1 MPMKKEDY
9 DLNGNGK
16 IDPDEREIML
26 EDRRRRMEDQDAKRD
41 TQRRLTVA
49 CTAGML
55 VYPLVIFLA
64 VWVGLDRAAEL
75 ITDIAS
81 VYVIGASGVVA
92 AYFGFNAMEANDL
105 SVDEIVSRIKQTI
118 GDKPVYLTFDI
129 DCLDPAFAPGT
140 GTPVCGGL
148 NSDKILKIIR
158 GLQGVNMVGMD
169 VVEVSPAY
177 DQSDIT
183 ALAGATIAL
192 ELLYVWT
199 ANRLAD

>member
-1 MPMKKEDY
+1 MNKENY

-49 CTAGML
+49 CTAEML

-92 AYFGFNAMEANDL
+92 AYFGFNAMEAN
-105 SVDEIVSRIKQTI
+105 V
-118 GDKPVYLTFDI
+118 
-129 DCLDPAFAPGT
+129 
-140 GTPVCGGL
+140 
-148 NSDKILKIIR
+148 
-158 GLQGVNMVGMD
+158 
-169 VVEVSPAY
+169 
-177 DQSDIT
+177 
-183 ALAGATIAL
+183 
-192 ELLYVWT
+192 
-199 ANRLAD
+199 

>member
-92 AYFGFNAMEANDL
+92 AYFGFNAMEAN
-105 SVDEIVSRIKQTI
+105 VSRKEN
-118 GDKPVYLTFDI
+118 V
-129 DCLDPAFAPGT
+129 
-140 GTPVCGGL
+140 
-148 NSDKILKIIR
+148 
-158 GLQGVNMVGMD
+158 D
-169 VVEVSPAY
+169 V
-177 DQSDIT
+177 
-183 ALAGATIAL
+183 
-192 ELLYVWT
+192 
-199 ANRLAD
+199 R